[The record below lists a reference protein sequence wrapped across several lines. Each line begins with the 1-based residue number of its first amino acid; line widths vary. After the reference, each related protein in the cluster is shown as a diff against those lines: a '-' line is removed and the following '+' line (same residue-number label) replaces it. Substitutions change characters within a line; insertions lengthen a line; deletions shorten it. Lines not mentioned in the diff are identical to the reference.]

1 MVRGE
6 EGIFACYIPS
16 NLQLCFSLNF
26 LKFAIAGLLP
36 KAEADLEEVASNPL
50 RVAKIPKHM
59 KGKYIVNSLSDAFLD
74 PIISDSTTTCN
85 P

>member
-1 MVRGE
+1 
-6 EGIFACYIPS
+6 
-16 NLQLCFSLNF
+16 
-26 LKFAIAGLLP
+26 LP

-74 PIISDSTTTCN
+74 PIISDSTATYN